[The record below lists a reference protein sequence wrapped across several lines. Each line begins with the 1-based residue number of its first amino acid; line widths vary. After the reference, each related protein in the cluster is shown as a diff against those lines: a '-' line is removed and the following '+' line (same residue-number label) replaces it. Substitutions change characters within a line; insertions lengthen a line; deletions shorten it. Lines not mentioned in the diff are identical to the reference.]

1 MSAKRKIIII
11 DDHDLFRDSLRQIIE
26 RSADFEV
33 IGEAADARNGESIA
47 LELRPDLAVV
57 DLSLPDKSGI
67 QLSRILNTLLPDIR
81 IVIVS
86 MHAKIDYIMS
96 ALRAGAFGYIVKES
110 VSKCLFNAFEAV
122 LRGEYY
128 LDPAL
133 SMEIVQKLLDFP
145 EQENAVDSAYGDLTP
160 REQEI
165 LRLLAQG
172 STVKD
177 IAEKLFISP
186 KTVTNHRA
194 NIMTKLDLHNTVELV
209 RYATRL
215 GLLGDI

>member
-1 MSAKRKIIII
+1 MSVKRKIIIV
-11 DDHDLFRDSLRQIIE
+11 DDHDLFRDSMRQIIK
-26 RSADFEV
+26 RFSDFEV

-47 LELRPDLAVV
+47 LELRPDLAVI

-67 QLSRILNTLLPDIR
+67 QLTRILNTLLPDIR

-96 ALRAGAFGYIVKES
+96 ALRAGALGYIVKES
-110 VSKCLFNAFEAV
+110 VSKCLFNAFEAA

-133 SMEIVQKLLDFP
+133 SMEIVHKLLDFP
-145 EQENAVDSAYGDLTP
+145 EQESVVDSAYGDLTP

-172 STVKD
+172 APVKD

-194 NIMTKLDLHNTVELV
+194 NIMAKLDLHNTVELV